1 MLESWEIAYRSAML
15 ETDRQKVAGKI
26 DSAVAV
32 LRARLLELN
41 SSLDDK
47 IQRERIEDAMRT
59 LEVVRRMEAKLSAW

>member
-26 DSAVAV
+26 DSAVVV

-59 LEVVRRMEAKLSAW
+59 LEVVRRMEAKLSA